1 LWLFIFELPP
11 AGMMFLTILN
21 TYIAQNVE
29 HDVAFQASMRTLGER
44 ACDCQ
49 QRVFARIQ
57 LNQINIQRHSPMFV
71 N

>member
-1 LWLFIFELPP
+1 
-11 AGMMFLTILN
+11 MMFLTILT

-29 HDVAFQASMRTLGER
+29 QDVAFQASMRTLAER
-44 ACDCQ
+44 VCDCQ

-57 LNQINIQRHSPMFV
+57 LNQIKLQRHAPMFV